1 MLLAASGLLIG
12 QKDAGMCRP
21 GLISS
26 SRLGMTHTVLQM
38 GALPADPVCQLALMV
53 EGAMP
58 SAQNL
63 VLLMQL
69 RESTRPIAPRMA
81 QLLLRMY
88 ALCVI
93 PVTLWMGVFVG
104 KLPTPLSAL

>member
-1 MLLAASGLLIG
+1 MMHS
-12 QKDAGMCRP
+12 
-21 GLISS
+21 
-26 SRLGMTHTVLQM
+26 VLQV

-69 RESTRPIAPRMA
+69 RESTRPMAPRMA